1 MGLRHPVGR
10 CLKLQVNFRT
20 RATNYRALLRKM
32 TSTDQESYG
41 SFPPFREMPF
51 WEILTA
57 SAGAAKCSVISRR
70 VALKAVEFAP
80 CDMKERGNGTR
91 FKTLQ
96 HPVRHCNTLLELAME
111 CKSTITLQH
120 IATHCNT
127 LQHTATHCNTLQH
140 TATPCITMGCK
151 SSAAHCNTLRHIA
164 THRNILQHTA
174 TQYTL
179 QHTTTHRNTL

>member
-1 MGLRHPVGR
+1 
-10 CLKLQVNFRT
+10 
-20 RATNYRALLRKM
+20 M

-57 SAGAAKCSVISRR
+57 SAAAAKCSVISRR

-96 HPVRHCNTLLELAME
+96 HPVRHCNTLKATEFAACGIKE
-111 CKSTITLQH
+111 RGNSTPFKPRKHPAI
-120 IATHCNT
+120 HCNT
-127 LQHTATHCNTLQH
+127 L
-140 TATPCITMGCK
+140 
-151 SSAAHCNTLRHIA
+151 
-164 THRNILQHTA
+164 
-174 TQYTL
+174 
-179 QHTTTHRNTL
+179 